1 MKRKILSYFKLLI
14 ASGLVFVTL
23 QGCKKNLKAENQPI
37 AIEKKS
43 EINEIIAFI
52 ATTTEMPQEKIFFDK
67 DKKEFYISG
76 TNFKESLEDMQK
88 RYNNANEYKF
98 KNAK

>member
-1 MKRKILSYFKLLI
+1 MFG
-14 ASGLVFVTL
+14 AL
-23 QGCKKNLKAENQPI
+23 QGCKKNQKTDNQPI
-37 AIEKKS
+37 TIEKKS
-43 EINEIIAFI
+43 EINEIITFI
-52 ATTTEMPQEKIFFDK
+52 ATTTEMPKEKISFDK

-98 KNAK
+98 KNSK